1 MKILKEN
8 DNEIEILFE
17 KDRPTAIM
25 LIKEEL
31 DKDENVIISG
41 WREDHPLLKNIYL
54 YVRTNNKEKAREALI
69 NAIERALKRISN
81 FRKEYNKIID
91 ELR

>member
-1 MKILKEN
+1 MKIVREN

-17 KDRPTAIM
+17 KDRPTSVM

-54 YVRTNNKEKAREALI
+54 YIRTNNKEKAREALI
-69 NAIERALKRISN
+69 NAIERALKRVSN
-81 FRKEYNKIID
+81 FREEYNKIID